1 MASTSVAV
9 RGGSGNGSR
18 PEPDQDDRGG
28 RRPRSASSR
37 RAVLLRLLPFVPAV
51 GLIGVFLAGPIL
63 WSLYGSFT
71 NAALTGASAANPE
84 WIGFENYTALFTD
97 PQFPKSLWLT
107 VLFVLASA
115 VIGQN
120 LLGLGLALVM
130 QHANKVVSA
139 VVGTCVVA
147 AWVLPEIV
155 AAFVAYAF
163 FFRDGT
169 LNQLT
174 GFLGLPA
181 VDWLYETPMTA
192 IILANIWRGA
202 AFSMMVY
209 QAALND
215 VPQEVTESAMIDGA
229 GGFSRLWY
237 VTIPM
242 IRRSIATN
250 LMLITL
256 QTLAV
261 FTLIYVMT
269 AGGPTNRSTTLPV
282 MAYEEAFR
290 YGDIGYGTAIAVVM
304 LIIGA
309 AFSIAYIRLLR
320 DKEG

>member
-1 MASTSVAV
+1 M
-9 RGGSGNGSR
+9 
-18 PEPDQDDRGG
+18 
-28 RRPRSASSR
+28 
-37 RAVLLRLLPFVPAV
+37 
-51 GLIGVFLAGPIL
+51 LIGIFLAGPII
-63 WSLYGSFT
+63 WSFYGSFT
-71 NAALTGASAANPE
+71 NAALTGANAQNPE
-84 WIGFENYTALFTD
+84 WIGFENYLELFSD
-97 PQFPKSLWLT
+97 PLFPQSVWLT

-120 LLGLGLALVM
+120 LLGLGLALLM
-130 QHANKVVSA
+130 LKAHKWISA

-174 GFLGLPA
+174 GFIGLPA
-181 VDWLYETPMTA
+181 VDWLFETPMLA

-215 VPQEVTESAMIDGA
+215 VPQEITEAAEIDGA
-229 GGFSRLWY
+229 GGARRLWY

-269 AGGPTNRSTTLPV
+269 AGGPTNRSTTLPI

-290 YGDIGYGTAIAVVM
+290 YSNIGYGTAIAVVM
-304 LIIGA
+304 LIIGG
-309 AFSIAYIRLLR
+309 AFSLAYIRLLR
-320 DKEG
+320 ERKD